1 MRCAFGYR
9 DNVMQNGF
17 RIFGE
22 REAKKIPLRRKRL
35 ALLPSLTLV
44 KSSTCKP
51 LAVWRL
57 LANLR
62 RDDTVIFFF
71 GFCNTSSVCF
81 AATVNFAAGKFAAAC
96 RLFPLKGKASK
107 RLAFVYK
114 VFVYQISV
122 AFPCGYPNYREDH
135 FGWWY
140 QNGSGS
146 YCSYRKSR
154 KPARVVTN

>member
-1 MRCAFGYR
+1 MARLAVTKGARVYEKVFCRFIS
-9 DNVMQNGF
+9 VVTC
-17 RIFGE
+17 IFVFCLE
-22 REAKKIPLRRKRL
+22 INTPLRVYAR
-35 ALLPSLTLV
+35 
-44 KSSTCKP
+44 
-51 LAVWRL
+51 RL
-57 LANLR
+57 LSSRQAENPQSSQAHSEEPRLR
-62 RDDTVIFFF
+62 D
-71 GFCNTSSVCF
+71 
-81 AATVNFAAGKFAAAC
+81 TVNFAAGKFAAAC